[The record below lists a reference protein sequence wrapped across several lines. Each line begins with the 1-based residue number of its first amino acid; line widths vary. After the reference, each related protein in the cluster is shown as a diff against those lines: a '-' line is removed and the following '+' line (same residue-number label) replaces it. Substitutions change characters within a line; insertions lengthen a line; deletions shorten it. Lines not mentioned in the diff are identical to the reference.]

1 VAARGLSRV
10 QESHGLGFGEHDQN
24 HGRPRRAAPTVR
36 SMIVYKMV
44 YMTIKTFSLTLLI
57 LFSAVAA
64 HAADVVQTANG
75 PVAGRG
81 VQPSGVRIFRGIPF
95 AQPPTGD
102 LRWREPQPVKNWKD
116 VRQAVDFGPRCM
128 QARIFDD
135 MIFRS
140 NGVSE
145 DCLYLNVWTPAR
157 SARERLPV
165 LVYFYGGGFV
175 SGDGSE
181 PRYDGESMAAKGIV
195 VLTVNYRL
203 GVFGFMSHPEL
214 TKESPHNASGNY
226 GLLDQSAALQW
237 VQRNIANFGGDPKR
251 VTIAGESAGSISVS
265 AHMVSPLSKNLIA
278 GAIGESGAITGTLS
292 AVPRAKGEEAGS
304 KFAAGLGAQTI
315 AALRAIPSQQILDE
329 ASKGGWASVGRF
341 PITIDGYF
349 LTDEPA
355 TTFANG
361 KQARVP
367 LLAGWNSEEVGWGAL
382 LGSAQPTLENYR
394 NAVSKLYGTR
404 AEEVFKLYPATTTDE
419 VMEAAADLASDRF
432 ISYST
437 WKWTDLHA
445 KTGGAVVYRYLYARP
460 RPAMKAGNTP
470 PARGAAHSAEIEYA
484 LGNLSSNDVYAWTP
498 DDYKVSTVMQNYFA
512 NFIKKGNPNAAG
524 LPEWSPLTS
533 SKFMRIDVESRLE
546 TDSTRARYLFLDQ
559 LPK

>member
-1 VAARGLSRV
+1 MKLVKAFL
-10 QESHGLGFGEHDQN
+10 
-24 HGRPRRAAPTVR
+24 
-36 SMIVYKMV
+36 IV
-44 YMTIKTFSLTLLI
+44 LI
-57 LFSAVAA
+57 FAGTAT
-64 HAADVVQTANG
+64 HAADVVKTANG
-75 PVAGRG
+75 TLEGRG

-102 LRWREPQPVKNWKD
+102 LRWREPQPVKNWQG
-116 VRQAVDFGPRCM
+116 VRQAFDFGPRCM

-145 DCLYLNVWTPAR
+145 DCLYLNVWTPAK
-157 SARERLPV
+157 SASERLPV

-181 PRYDGESMAAKGIV
+181 PRYDGESLAAKEIV

-214 TKESPHNASGNY
+214 TKESSHSASGNY
-226 GLLDQSAALQW
+226 GFLDQNAALQW

-278 GAIGESGAITGTLS
+278 GAIGESGAITGALS
-292 AVPRAKGEEAGS
+292 AVPRAKGEEQGS
-304 KFAAGLGAQTI
+304 KFAASLGAQTK
-315 AALRAIPSQQILDE
+315 AALRAIPSQLILDE

-355 TTFANG
+355 TTYASG
-361 KQARVP
+361 KQAHVP
-367 LLAGWNSEEVGWGAL
+367 LLAGWNSEEVGFGAL

-394 NAVSKLYGTR
+394 NTVGKLYATR
-404 AEEVFKLYPATTTDE
+404 ADEVLKLYPATTTEE
-419 VMEAAADLASDRF
+419 VMQAAADLASDRF

-437 WKWTDLHA
+437 WKWADLHA

-460 RPAMKAGNTP
+460 RPAMKGKNMP

-484 LGNLSSNDVYAWTP
+484 LGNLATNDVYAWTP
-498 DDYKVSTVMQNYFA
+498 DDYKVSTVMQSYFA
-512 NFIKKGNPNAAG
+512 NFIKKGNPNGAG
-524 LPEWSPLTS
+524 LPEWPAITNSRV
-533 SKFMRIDVESRLE
+533 MRIDVESGAQPD
-546 TDSTRARYLFLDQ
+546 TTRARYLFLDQ
-559 LPK
+559 LPR

>member
-1 VAARGLSRV
+1 
-10 QESHGLGFGEHDQN
+10 
-24 HGRPRRAAPTVR
+24 
-36 SMIVYKMV
+36 MIVYKMV
-44 YMTIKTFSLTLLI
+44 YMTIKTFLLTLLI
-57 LFSAVAA
+57 LFSAVATQ
-64 HAADVVQTANG
+64 AADTVQTENG
-75 PVAGRG
+75 TVEGRG

-102 LRWREPQPVKNWKD
+102 LRWREPQPVKNWQG

-135 MIFRS
+135 MVFRS

-145 DCLYLNVWTPAR
+145 DCLYLNVWTPAK
-157 SARERLPV
+157 STRERLPV

-214 TKESPHNASGNY
+214 TKESSHNASGNY
-226 GLLDQSAALQW
+226 GFLDQNAALQW

-265 AHMVSPLSKNLIA
+265 AHMVSPLSKNFIA
-278 GAIGESGAITGTLS
+278 GAIGESGAITGALS
-292 AVPRAKGEEAGS
+292 AVPRAKGEEQGS

-341 PITIDGYF
+341 PLTIDGYF

-355 TTFANG
+355 TTYANG
-361 KQARVP
+361 KQAHVP

-382 LGSAQPTLENYR
+382 LGSAQPTVENYR
-394 NAVSKLYGTR
+394 NAVGKMYSTR
-404 AEEVFKLYPATTTDE
+404 TDEVLKLYPAKTNEE
-419 VMEAAADLASDRF
+419 VMQAAADLASDRF

-437 WKWTDLHA
+437 WKWADLHA

-460 RPAMKAGNTP
+460 RPAMKGKNTP

-484 LGNLSSNDVYAWTP
+484 LGNLGSNDVYAWTP
-498 DDYKVSTVMQNYFA
+498 DDYKVSTVMQSYFA
-512 NFIKKGNPNAAG
+512 NFIKKGNPNGAG
-524 LPEWSPLTS
+524 LPEWPAI
-533 SKFMRIDVESRLE
+533 SKFRFMRIDVESRAE
-546 TDSTRARYLFLDQ
+546 MDNTRARYLFLDQ
-559 LPK
+559 QPK